1 MNSACDPTGTVTI
14 GAVQLG
20 DLIQVHYEWGQAP
33 NESAFEVL
41 SVVVGIPMLNLLRE
55 LRRIVNHK
63 IPIEFNV
70 CGNRRQGFICQ
81 SWESP
86 VSNISVVDGAAVA
99 TTLVSF
105 SVVTREQA

>member
-1 MNSACDPTGTVTI
+1 MMNSVTDPTGTVSI
-14 GAVQLG
+14 GAVKLG
-20 DLIQVHYEWGQAP
+20 GLVQIHYEWGQAP

-41 SVVVGIPMLNLLRE
+41 SVVVNNGMLNLLRG
-55 LRRIVNHK
+55 LRRIHK

-70 CGNRRQGFICQ
+70 CGNRRQGVIFQ

-105 SVVTREQA
+105 SVITRGTA